1 MSKKAFI
8 IFIVLLLVIMGAVG
22 WYFFKQ
28 SEATPNTVGETT
40 EESSDLFPFGKKPTE
55 TTTGSLVT
63 EPVNEV
69 STSTIDLGSEFADV
83 LPRLRQISMAPT
95 AGAVAWNIGSTT
107 IFRYIDRATGHIYET
122 TSESLDVK
130 KISNTTIPKIY
141 EALWTNDGSKLLIR
155 YIKDNSTVIRTFYAK
170 IATTTKPEQAIEGIF
185 LADGIKEISIS
196 GNKIFYMS
204 ENTSGSNGVLANID
218 GSNKNSVFS
227 SSFSDWRS
235 SLSSQTTAVLFSK
248 PSNLSLGSAYYL
260 NTTNSSYFKI
270 PLDLNGTVAKG
281 NSDNS
286 RILVSAIQN
295 NGLVT
300 MVFDVKKSTLENLGV
315 QTIADKCVWS
325 LKDKNIVFCAVPQFL
340 PNGSYPD
347 DWYKGKISFNDNL
360 WRIDVVSGETENIFD
375 PELETGISMDMV
387 KLSLNKEETVL
398 LFTNKKDMTV
408 WSYRLVE

>member
-1 MSKKAFI
+1 
-8 IFIVLLLVIMGAVG
+8 
-22 WYFFKQ
+22 
-28 SEATPNTVGETT
+28 
-40 EESSDLFPFGKKPTE
+40 
-55 TTTGSLVT
+55 
-63 EPVNEV
+63 
-69 STSTIDLGSEFADV
+69 
-83 LPRLRQISMAPT
+83 
-95 AGAVAWNIGSTT
+95 
-107 IFRYIDRATGHIYET
+107 
-122 TSESLDVK
+122 
-130 KISNTTIPKIY
+130 
-141 EALWTNDGSKLLIR
+141 
-155 YIKDNSTVIRTFYAK
+155 
-170 IATTTKPEQAIEGIF
+170 
-185 LADGIKEISIS
+185 
-196 GNKIFYMS
+196 MS